1 MPLKITKASD
11 PIEVRNITMCL
22 YGVPGLGKTSTAFTA
37 EKPLLLDFD
46 HGAYRSKNRG
56 DVVQIESWSD
66 VTSITQADLAAYKTL
81 VVDTA
86 GRALDCL
93 TADIIDSG
101 KDPKARAGSLTLQG
115 YGVLKGQFISW
126 LRLMRS
132 FGLDVILIAHSD
144 EQRKGDE
151 LIERLDAQGSSKN
164 EIYKSA
170 DVMGRLYLAGQKRV
184 LNFSPTD
191 TAFGKNPAQ
200 LAPLEVPDF
209 AQAPGFLAGVIG
221 SIKTS
226 LNQLSAEAQ
235 AQQALVTTWNER
247 IAAAATCADFD
258 ALVAKATEEKAPKEI
273 GVKLAKASK
282 AKGFAWNRE
291 TKAYDIAEGKADPKA
306 DGPASSESAPG
317 ALEERSS
324 TQRTPT
330 SATPSASKQ
339 NTTGS
344 TGGSTSSTP
353 QASNP
358 EKAA

>member
-11 PIEVRNITMCL
+11 PIEVKTITMCL

-93 TADIIDSG
+93 TADIIDH
-101 KDPKARAGSLTLQG
+101 DPKMGRGGNLSLQG
-115 YGVLKGQFISW
+115 YGALKGQFISW

-221 SIKTS
+221 QIKAS

-235 AQQALVTTWNER
+235 AQQTLVTTWNER

-258 ALVAKATEEKAPKEI
+258 ALVAKATEEKAPREI
-273 GVKLAKASK
+273 GVKVAKAAV
-282 AKGFAWNRE
+282 AKGFKWNTK
-291 TKAYDIAEGKADPKA
+291 TKAYDIAEGKAA
-306 DGPASSESAPG
+306 
-317 ALEERSS
+317 
-324 TQRTPT
+324 
-330 SATPSASKQ
+330 
-339 NTTGS
+339 
-344 TGGSTSSTP
+344 
-353 QASNP
+353 
-358 EKAA
+358 